1 MKQTPNQE
9 KGITL
14 IALVVTIIVLM
25 ILAAVGI
32 ATLTGDNGILTRAQE
47 AKDITKKVEIEEQL
61 RLAQL
66 SAKLKKQGGDIT
78 IEDLIE
84 ELEKQGVD
92 FEREEDSTL
101 IIEGKYIYEFE
112 EKNGEVAWENN
123 GTMTT
128 PKPKIVSIEILD
140 KTESTIKVKATV

>member
-1 MKQTPNQE
+1 MKKETNKSNQE

-66 SAKLKKQGGDIT
+66 SAKIKKEGGDIT
-78 IEDLIE
+78 IGEYLQE
-84 ELEKQGVD
+84 
-92 FEREEDSTL
+92 ST
-101 IIEGKYIYEFE
+101 E
-112 EKNGEVAWENN
+112 EKVDLAEGDTSKY
-123 GTMTT
+123 G
-128 PKPKIVSIEILD
+128 D
-140 KTESTIKVKATV
+140 

>member
-1 MKQTPNQE
+1 MKE

-14 IALVVTIIVLM
+14 IALVITIIILL
-25 ILAAVGI
+25 ILASVTI
-32 ATLTGDNGILTRAQE
+32 ATLTGDNGL
-47 AKDITKKVEIEEQL
+47 ITKAMEAREKTEIGAIEEQL
-61 RLAQL
+61 RLAQM

-92 FEREEDSTL
+92 FEREEDTTL

-112 EKNGEVAWENN
+112 EKME
-123 GTMTT
+123 
-128 PKPKIVSIEILD
+128 K
-140 KTESTIKVKATV
+140 